1 MSERER
7 FFGERGSADICL
19 DEHKGECL
27 LTMIGCSEEQATL
40 SPEEALRMSEALMAF
55 AVANGAG
62 CANQAG
68 ER

>member
-1 MSERER
+1 MTYRAI
-7 FFGERGSADICL
+7 FHGERGSADICL

-27 LTMIGCSEEQATL
+27 LTMIGCSEEQSTL

-62 CANQAG
+62 RVKQG
-68 ER
+68 GV